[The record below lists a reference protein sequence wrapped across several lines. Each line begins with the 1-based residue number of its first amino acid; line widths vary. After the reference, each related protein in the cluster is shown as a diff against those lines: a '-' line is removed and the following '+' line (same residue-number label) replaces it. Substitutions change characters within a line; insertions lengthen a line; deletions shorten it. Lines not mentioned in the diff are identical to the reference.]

1 MHNIYF
7 MFLDPQPKGSVI
19 NGRIV
24 WKNPTGYFPGRT
36 TPLSKFYWFFPLAYL
51 ILGLIWFLQNV
62 CF

>member
-1 MHNIYF
+1 

-36 TPLSKFYWFFPLAYL
+36 TPLLKFYWFFPLAYL